1 MDEEMATLN
10 INVTLE
16 LVFLHRQSS
25 VSECTRLN
33 IILMDQWVGRKH
45 GWLPKVM
52 SKPMA

>member
-1 MDEEMATLN
+1 MDEKMATLN
-10 INVTLE
+10 ANVTSE
-16 LVFLHRQSS
+16 LVSLCRQSG

-33 IILMDQWVGRKH
+33 TILMDQWVGRKH